1 MAFPIQ
7 IPDDAPFTQA
17 QRIWLND
24 FLSKALAQGNGSP
37 TPSLPSVPVTV
48 MYGSQTGTAEGLA
61 KKLVKTLRKSN
72 FEPELQDMATYDR
85 ARLSQEKNLLIITS
99 TYGDGEP
106 PDSATDLHAW
116 LLSEAA
122 PRLDGV
128 SYSVLALGDTSYP
141 DFCKCGIEFDTRL
154 TALGASRIHSRID
167 VDVDPDEPFAQW
179 SAGVL
184 AMLAPASADNSATA
198 VLTHEAVDRGY
209 SKANPFPSSVVANYN
224 LNGPGDK
231 QTHHL
236 ALSLAGS
243 DLSYEV
249 GDALGVFPLNPAD
262 VVDEI
267 IANLPF
273 KAGGVPA
280 PDGSEVSLRDALIR
294 HYDIGSLNKSIIQKW
309 QAKSGS
315 PFLRSLVAAD
325 DKKAYDDFCWGR
337 DLVDLVIDHPAD
349 FTDAEEFIAILKKL
363 QPRLYSIA
371 SSPRAHLGEVHLC
384 VGIVR
389 YDTHGRKRGGICS
402 TFLADRLGQANHPR
416 VFVHTNNAFRLP
428 ANGSTDVIMVGPGTG
443 IAPFR
448 AFLED
453 RKATGA
459 SGKNWLFFGNPHSA
473 SDYLYQAEL
482 DGYREDGTLSQ
493 LDVAWSRDQGEKIY
507 VQHLML
513 QNGAQLWAWLK
524 NGAAFYVCGDASRMA
539 KDVDQALLKISE
551 QHGELSPEAAT
562 AFIAQL
568 KKEKRYLRDV
578 Y

>member
-1 MAFPIQ
+1 MAFSIQ
-7 IPDDAPFTQA
+7 LPDNAPFTPE
-17 QRIWLND
+17 QRAWLND
-24 FLSKALAQGNGSP
+24 FLTKALAQGNQATTSNA
-37 TPSLPSVPVTV
+37 PSVPVTV
-48 MYGSQTGTAEGLA
+48 MYAPQTGTAEGLA
-61 KKLVKTLRKSN
+61 KKLVKTLKKGN
-72 FEPELQDMATYDR
+72 FEPELHDMATYDR
-85 ARLSQEKNLLIITS
+85 TRLAKEQNLLIITS

-106 PDSATDLHAW
+106 PDTATDLHAW
-116 LLSEAA
+116 LHSDSA
-122 PRLDGV
+122 PRLEGV

-141 DFCKCGIEFDTRL
+141 DFCKCGIEFDNRL
-154 TALGASRIHSRID
+154 SDLGAKRIYSRID
-167 VDVDPDEPFAQW
+167 VDVDPDEPYAQW
-179 SAGVL
+179 STGVL
-184 AMLAPASADNSATA
+184 ALLAPSSAPIHAGKEIAMEIADSS
-198 VLTHEAVDRGY
+198 Y
-209 SKANPFPSSVVANYN
+209 SKANPFPAPVVENYN
-224 LNGPGDK
+224 LNGSGDK
-231 QTHHL
+231 QTHQI
-236 ALSLAGS
+236 ALSLADS
-243 DLSYEV
+243 DLAYEV
-249 GDALGVFPLNPAD
+249 GDALGVFPMNPPD

-273 KAGGVPA
+273 KASAVPA
-280 PDGSEVSLRDALIR
+280 PDGSEVPLRDALIQ

-337 DLVDLVIDHPAD
+337 DLIDLVIDHPAD
-349 FTDAEEFIAILKKL
+349 FSDAEEFVAVLKKL

-371 SSPRAHLGEVHLC
+371 SSPRAHPGEVHLC

-389 YDTHGRKRGGICS
+389 YATHGRKRGGICS
-402 TFLADRLGQANHPR
+402 TFLADRIAGDTKPR

-428 ANGSTDVIMVGPGTG
+428 ANSSTDVIMVGPGTG

-453 RKATGA
+453 RKATA
-459 SGKNWLFFGNPHSA
+459 ATGKNWLFFGNPHSA
-473 SDYLYQAEL
+473 TDYLYQAEL
-482 DGYREDGTLSQ
+482 DAYRADGTLSQ
-493 LDVAWSRDQGEKIY
+493 LDLAWSRDQQEKIY

-539 KDVDQALLKISE
+539 KDVDQALLKIAE
-551 QHGELSPEAAT
+551 KHGTLTPDEAL
-562 AFIAQL
+562 AFISQL